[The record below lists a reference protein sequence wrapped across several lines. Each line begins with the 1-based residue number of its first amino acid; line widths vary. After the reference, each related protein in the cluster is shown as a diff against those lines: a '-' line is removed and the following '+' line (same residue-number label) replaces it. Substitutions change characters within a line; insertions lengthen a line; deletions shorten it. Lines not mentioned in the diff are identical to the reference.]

1 MIDKVK
7 WGIIGCGNVCEHKSG
22 PPMYKLEHSDLVAV
36 MRNNPD
42 KLTDFARRH
51 QIARTY
57 TDASQLINDP
67 EVNIVY
73 IATPPGSHK
82 KYTIEAL
89 SAGKPVYVEKPMAM
103 NYSECME
110 MIKAAEKN
118 NQKLFVAYYR
128 RALPYFLKVKQL
140 LEDNVIGKVMAVDIK
155 YVRPESDADRKP
167 EHQSWHLNRTIG
179 GEGYFYDL
187 APHTLDIL
195 DFLVGEITDANG
207 YGTNRAGFYE
217 VADTVTAIMQFKS
230 GALGSGIWEFAASGQ
245 PQQDHVVI
253 TGKRGSIKFNIF
265 KFDPIELHAEDK
277 IQYFTIEPPEH
288 IQQCLISSIIAEL
301 REEGICPSNGFSAAR
316 TAKVMDMILPVP
328 KI

>member
-1 MIDKVK
+1 MDKVK

-42 KLTDFARRH
+42 KLADFARRH
-51 QIARTY
+51 QVARTY

-82 KYTIEAL
+82 KYAIEAL

-110 MIKAAEKN
+110 MVEAAEKN

-128 RALPYFLKVKQL
+128 RALPYFLKIKQL
-140 LEDNVIGKVMAVDIK
+140 LDDNIIGKVIAVDIK
-155 YVRPESDADRKP
+155 YIRPEGDADRKP

-195 DFLVGEITDANG
+195 DFLVGEITDAKG

-230 GALGSGIWEFAASGQ
+230 GILGSGIWSFAASGQ
-245 PQQDHVVI
+245 PQQDDVVI
-253 TGKRGSIKFNIF
+253 TGNRGSIKFNIF
-265 KFDPIELHAEDK
+265 KFDPIELYAEDK
-277 IQYFTIEPPEH
+277 VQHFTIKPPEH
-288 IQQCLISSIIAEL
+288 IQQCLIGSIIAEL
-301 REEGICPSNGFSAAR
+301 REEGMCPSNGISAAR

-328 KI
+328 RI